1 MGGIIYL
8 FLFAIIIIRFM
19 AQKGGSKKGT
29 GNAGNT
35 GRTASS
41 TEFPVIR
48 IFPAA
53 ASDINTK
60 NSKHPVLS
68 PIPIPKKAISSLT
81 GSK

>member
-8 FLFAIIIIRFM
+8 FLFAIIIMETPETQAEQHQDGPPPI
-19 AQKGGSKKGT
+19 GLLPLT
-29 GNAGNT
+29 D
-35 GRTASS
+35 